1 MRGNPAKKQDKMVL
15 EISEPETS
23 PAGRDAERAR
33 MARSARNAS
42 LVRAEKGYSVNDW
55 HLPNY

>member
-1 MRGNPAKKQDKMVL
+1 MRGNPAKKEDKML

-23 PAGRDAERAR
+23 PAGPDAERAR